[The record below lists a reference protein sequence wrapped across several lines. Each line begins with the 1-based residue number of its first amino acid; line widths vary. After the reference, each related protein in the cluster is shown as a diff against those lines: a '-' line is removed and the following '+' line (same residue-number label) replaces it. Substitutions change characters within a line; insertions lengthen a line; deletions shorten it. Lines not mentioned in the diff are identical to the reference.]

1 MELSDLEISKGV
13 VSLYPR
19 ESLEDVRHPIH
30 TRSGGPCRQYG
41 HEERTSARGVDSNM
55 PDGK

>member
-19 ESLEDVRHPIH
+19 ESLEDGRYLIH
-30 TRSGGPCRQYG
+30 TRSGGSCRQDG
-41 HEERTSARGVDSNM
+41 HEERT
-55 PDGK
+55 